1 MLYELSKTCWTELV
15 SHGDWVSYHACML
28 NRILCIAGASLML
41 VLCAMAADEGANKR
55 VITPQGTPAGRP
67 FSAGILAGDTL
78 YVSGQGGF
86 DSKTGKIPDKFEDE
100 VRSCL
105 QNVGTVLQAA
115 GMDFSD
121 VVAVQVYLTDM
132 DLFQRMNA
140 VYTEVFKEPRPTRT
154 TLGVTKLA
162 GAGAHIEIT
171 VTARK

>member
-1 MLYELSKTCWTELV
+1 M
-15 SHGDWVSYHACML
+15 
-28 NRILCIAGASLML
+28 
-41 VLCAMAADEGANKR
+41 ADEPAKKK
-55 VITPQGTPAGRP
+55 VVTPKDSPAGRP

-86 DSKTGKIPDKFEDE
+86 DAKTKKVPDNFEDE

-105 QNVGTVLQAA
+105 KNVGSVLEAG

-132 DLFQRMNA
+132 ELFQRMNA
-140 VYTEVFKEPRPTRT
+140 VYMDVFKEPRPTRT
-154 TLGVTKLA
+154 TLGVSKLA

>member
-1 MLYELSKTCWTELV
+1 
-15 SHGDWVSYHACML
+15 
-28 NRILCIAGASLML
+28 
-41 VLCAMAADEGANKR
+41 MAQEPAKKK
-55 VITPQGTPAGRP
+55 VVTPKDSPAGRP

-86 DSKTGKIPDKFEDE
+86 DSKTKKVPENFEDE

-105 QNVGTVLQAA
+105 NNVRAVLEAG
-115 GMDFSD
+115 GMDYSD

-140 VYTEVFKEPRPTRT
+140 VYMDVFKEPRPTRT
-154 TLGVTKLA
+154 TVGVSKLA
-162 GAGAHIEIT
+162 GAGARVEIT

>member
-1 MLYELSKTCWTELV
+1 MLKPTLRL
-15 SHGDWVSYHACML
+15 
-28 NRILCIAGASLML
+28 ASLTL
-41 VLCAMAADEGANKR
+41 LLAVCALAADEPAKKK
-55 VITPQGTPAGRP
+55 VVTPKDSPAGRP

-86 DSKTGKIPDKFEDE
+86 DSKTKKIPDSFEDE

-105 QNVGTVLQAA
+105 NNVHAVLEAG
-115 GMDFSD
+115 GMDYSD

-140 VYTEVFKEPRPTRT
+140 VYMDVFKEPRPTRT
-154 TLGVTKLA
+154 TLGVSKLA